1 MTDKEIIIDGV
12 DVSECEHQYY
22 KKCKI
27 DYEEWNN
34 EIIRYNECQNNPN
47 CHFKQLKRKE
57 QECERWKKAND
68 EKNELLA
75 KMGCPTVATAKR
87 NVFTLQQQL
96 DQLKAENEELRRSMT
111 KIFACLIKANRTN
124 KIVDTLWV
132 DSITTL
138 WDYIALTLGIEGD
151 QTQIEEQI
159 LQKISEYKGEYNEKI
174 R

>member
-96 DQLKAENEELRRSMT
+96 DQ
-111 KIFACLIKANRTN
+111 IKAKNI
-124 KIVDTLWV
+124 KISKTLTE
-132 DSITTL
+132 IKE
-138 WDYIALTLGIEGD
+138 IAELFCNACQEHEPEKRGRDCIYCNYGK
-151 QTQIEEQI
+151 I
-159 LQKISEYKGEYNEKI
+159 LQKIRECKGEYNEKI